1 MMRLTMLIF
10 LDSKQAKSKLLSF
23 LIIRAHVRS
32 LVESYCCRKGSDDV
46 ILQNYIYLENIKN
59 IHVNY

>member
-1 MMRLTMLIF
+1 MRLTVLIF
-10 LDSKQAKSKLLSF
+10 LDSMQAKSKLLSL

-32 LVESYCCRKGSDDV
+32 LESYWCRKGSDNV

>member
-1 MMRLTMLIF
+1 MRLTVLIF

-23 LIIRAHVRS
+23 LIIRADVRS
-32 LVESYCCRKGSDDV
+32 LVESYCCRKGSDNV